1 MKTNNA
7 PIHKSF
13 RDFLNILVRE
23 DHSLTLFQNLPLFFS
38 QRKTKKPAVSNQKPH
53 LPARKVAK
61 ERVKMIPKDSTS
73 LKSIF

>member
-7 PIHKSF
+7 PIYKSF
-13 RDFLNILVRE
+13 RDFLNISVRE
-23 DHSLTLFQNLPLFFS
+23 DHSLTRFQNLPLFFI
-38 QRKTKKPAVSNQKPH
+38 QRKTKKPADQKPH

-61 ERVKMIPKDSTS
+61 ERVNMIPKDSTS